1 MEGASK
7 ALSKVGDGTCWP
19 LHFPGP
25 KIIAILAFLSLNIIF
40 FDYSMQYTGGGIFF
54 QISNYITKNNFIF
67 YFFCFLSIGLIWFF
81 SKKNFNNLLIFIILI
96 ASNIQNTI
104 YHKYYD
110 PLIMILLFTLI
121 NTELSKAFFRKKIN
135 LIYPYIF
142 YLIFILMR
150 IVKNYIY
157 VYF

>member
-1 MEGASK
+1 MFQCIPFLINK
-7 ALSKVGDGTCWP
+7 NL
-19 LHFPGP
+19 FI
-25 KIIAILAFLSLNIIF
+25 KILNFFKENIIVILAFLVFNIIF

-54 QISNYITKNNFIF
+54 QISNYIAKNNFIF

-121 NTELSKAFFRKKIN
+121 NTDLSKAFFGKKLMLFIH
-135 LIYPYIF
+135 IF
-142 YLIFILMR
+142 FT
-150 IVKNYIY
+150 
-157 VYF
+157 